1 MRGKFILLVED
12 NPDDALLAVRA
23 LRKNNIWAD
32 VETVS
37 DGVEALDFLFGTG
50 NFCGRNVNNKPAMIL
65 LDLGLPRVHGFEV
78 MRRLRA
84 DKRTR
89 DIPVIIITSSWN
101 PDDILQGYSLRAD
114 GYVCKT
120 VQFDKFVD
128 ALGHLGLDGL
138 LGDETAPARVEA

>member
-1 MRGKFILLVED
+1 MRAKFILLVED

-23 LRKNNIWAD
+23 LRKNNIWAN
-32 VETVS
+32 VEVVR

-50 NFCGRNVNNKPAMIL
+50 NFCGRDVKEKPAMIL

-78 MRRLRA
+78 LRRLRA

-89 DIPVIIITSSWN
+89 DLPVIIITSSWS

-138 LGDETAPARVEA
+138 LGDEPMPARVEV

>member
-1 MRGKFILLVED
+1 MRTKFILLVED

-23 LRKNNIWAD
+23 LRKNNIWAT
-32 VETVS
+32 VEVVR

-50 NFCGRNVNNKPAMIL
+50 NFCGRDISEKPAMIL
-65 LDLGLPRVHGFEV
+65 LDLGLPRVNGFEV
-78 MRRLRA
+78 LRRLRA

-89 DIPVIIITSSWN
+89 DLPVIIITSSWN

-120 VQFDKFVD
+120 VQFDKFVA
-128 ALGHLGLDGL
+128 ALGHLSLDGL
-138 LGDETAPARVEA
+138 LGDEPARPRVEV

>member
-1 MRGKFILLVED
+1 MRAKFILLVED

-23 LRKNNIWAD
+23 LRKNDIWAD
-32 VETVS
+32 VEMVH

-50 NFCGRNVNNKPAMIL
+50 TFCGRDVSEKPALVL

-78 MRRLRA
+78 LRRLRA

-89 DIPVIIITSSWN
+89 DLPVIIITSSWS

-120 VQFDKFVD
+120 VQFDKFAA

-138 LGDETAPARVEA
+138 LGDETARARVEV

>member
-1 MRGKFILLVED
+1 MRTKFILLVED

-32 VETVS
+32 VEMVH

-50 NFCGRNVNNKPAMIL
+50 NFCGRNVAEKPAMVL

-78 MRRLRA
+78 LRRLRA

-89 DIPVIIITSSWN
+89 DLPVIIITSSWN

-114 GYVCKT
+114 GYVCKS

-128 ALGHLGLDGL
+128 ALGHLGLDAL
-138 LGDETAPARVEA
+138 LGDEPARAKVEV

>member
-1 MRGKFILLVED
+1 MRAKFILLVED

-23 LRKNNIWAD
+23 LRKNNIWAN
-32 VETVS
+32 VEVVR

-50 NFCGRNVNNKPAMIL
+50 NFCGRDVKEKPAMIL

-78 MRRLRA
+78 LRRLRA

-89 DIPVIIITSSWN
+89 DLPVIIITSSWS

-120 VQFDKFVD
+120 VQFDKYVD

-138 LGDETAPARVEA
+138 LGDEPMPARVEV